1 VDVATYKSEF
11 LSHHY
16 AGRVRPRY
24 HYALGWLPV
33 WARLAAAAPW
43 AANAT
48 THVPGLHRL
57 SAAVAGVD
65 PGRDLPRFAPRRF
78 TAAFRHRRPATGR
91 GSGPREP
98 VVLWPDTFTNAFE
111 PRIAAAAVTVLE
123 AAGYRVVVP
132 PRTVC
137 CGLTWISTGQL
148 GMAARVLRRSLR
160 VIAPLLSAGMPV
172 VGLEPSCT
180 SVMRDDVVNLLG
192 PDDVHAQRLARQT
205 RTLAEFLDE
214 EAPDFAPRLSTLD
227 GAGAGREAIVQTHCH
242 QHSILGDAADRR
254 VMERIGL
261 RARVL
266 DSGCCGLAGDFG
278 LTEEHRDV
286 SLDCAERVL
295 LPAVREADA
304 STIVMAD
311 GFSCRYQIR
320 DAGTG
325 RRPWHLAEV
334 LAAAVAQDAGR
345 RGER

>member
-1 VDVATYKSEF
+1 M
-11 LSHHY
+11 
-16 AGRVRPRY
+16 
-24 HYALGWLPV
+24 
-33 WARLAAAAPW
+33 
-43 AANAT
+43 
-48 THVPGLHRL
+48 
-57 SAAVAGVD
+57 AGVD
-65 PGRDLPRFAPRRF
+65 PQRQLPRFAPRRF
-78 TAAFRHRRPATGR
+78 TDAFRRRPSGTRR
-91 GSGPREP
+91 GPGVREP

-123 AAGYRVVVP
+123 AAGFRVVIP

-148 GMAARVLRRSLR
+148 DMAARVLRRSLR
-160 VIAPLLSAGMPV
+160 VMAPLLNAGMPV

-180 SVMRDDVVNLLG
+180 SVLRDDLVNLLG
-192 PDDVHAQRLARQT
+192 RENDDAHRLARQT

-214 EAPDFAPRLSTLD
+214 RAPEFAPRL
-227 GAGAGREAIVQTHCH
+227 AGAREAIVQRHCH
-242 QHSILGDAADRR
+242 QHAVLGDAADRR
-254 VMERIGL
+254 VMERVGL

-286 SLDCAERVL
+286 SLACAERVL
-295 LPAVREADA
+295 LPAVREADD

-311 GFSCRYQIR
+311 GFSCRYQIT

-334 LAAAVAQDAGR
+334 LAAAVAAEQGR
-345 RGER
+345 R